1 MNLEELEKNGLCG
14 LVFDCDGVMIDSAD
28 ANRRFYALALGRWAC
43 RQCAGSGK
51 IRISGHCQT
60 GPFVDGSRRIAR

>member
-28 ANRRFYALALGRWAC
+28 ANRRFYALALGALGLPPTR
-43 RQCAGSGK
+43 K
-51 IRISGHCQT
+51 IGRAH
-60 GPFVDGSRRIAR
+60 V